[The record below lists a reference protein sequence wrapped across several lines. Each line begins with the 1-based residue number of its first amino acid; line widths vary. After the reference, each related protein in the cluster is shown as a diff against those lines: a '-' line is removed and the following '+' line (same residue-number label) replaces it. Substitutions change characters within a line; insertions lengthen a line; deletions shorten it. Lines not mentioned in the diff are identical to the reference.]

1 MPDGRTLSSSPQRV
15 PYASL
20 VRLRVKK
27 YTKRPATTPTRA
39 CERYGVA
46 RALRESNSAP
56 RVLREIPPTLQFLM
70 HECEDVVDLVVMVVD
85 EVDVGDD
92 ELDELMVVVME
103 LDETTVVTVPM
114 VLVTVATCRL
124 V

>member
-1 MPDGRTLSSSPQRV
+1 M
-15 PYASL
+15 
-20 VRLRVKK
+20 
-27 YTKRPATTPTRA
+27 
-39 CERYGVA
+39 A
-46 RALRESNSAP
+46 RALRESNSAQ